1 MREQSPNIATGA
13 IHERG
18 LAAVEFAIILPVVL
32 LIMLATAELGR
43 AFYQDNTLAKAVR
56 DGARYLA
63 DQAIDGTTGVIALDT
78 TKQSQTKNLV
88 IYGNTAG
95 TGAPLLPGLAPEQ
108 ITITSPDPLHV
119 HVSAAYPYQPIF
131 ASLPGFG
138 MIADIS
144 TTMTLSAATTMRA
157 L

>member
-138 MIADIS
+138 MTADIS
-144 TTMTLSAATTMRA
+144 TIMTLSAATTMRA